1 MKKSARWTRQ
11 QKIDGLIDVIFMLI
25 FLLCLMLLKYFGIST
40 SFLWPILLF
49 PWMINGALR
58 RKRMFREVTMMMELL
73 DIPVAE
79 LRKVLGFGS
88 YDLTEWDE
96 KRTLISLP
104 YLYRLVDYVEERYF
118 LTFHEQYNK
127 EAAAKKLA
135 EKQAAVVSD

>member
-1 MKKSARWTRQ
+1 MKESARWTKQ
-11 QKIDGLIDVIFMLI
+11 QKIDGLVDVIFMLV
-25 FLLCLMLLKYFGIST
+25 FLLCLMLLKYWGIST

-88 YDLTEWDE
+88 YDLTEWNE

-104 YLYRLVDYVEERYF
+104 HLYRLVDYVEERYF
-118 LTFHEQYNK
+118 LAFHEHYNK

>member
-11 QKIDGLIDVIFMLI
+11 QKIDGLIDIIFMLI
-25 FLLCLMLLKYFGIST
+25 FLLCLMLLKYWGIST

-49 PWMINGALR
+49 PWMINGTLR
-58 RKRMFREVTMMMELL
+58 RKRMFREVTVIMELL

-79 LRKVLGFGS
+79 LRKVLGFGN

-104 YLYRLVDYVEERYF
+104 NLYRLVDYVEERYF
-118 LTFHEQYNK
+118 LAFHEHYNK

-135 EKQAAVVSD
+135 EKHAAVVSE

>member
-11 QKIDGLIDVIFMLI
+11 QKIDGLVDVIFMLV
-25 FLLCLMLLKYFGIST
+25 FLLCLMLLKYWGIST

-49 PWMINGALR
+49 PWMINGTLR
-58 RKRMFREVTMMMELL
+58 RKRMFREVTVIMELL

-104 YLYRLVDYVEERYF
+104 NLYRLVDYVEERYF
-118 LTFHEQYNK
+118 LAFHEQYNK

-135 EKQAAVVSD
+135 EKHAAVVSD

>member
-1 MKKSARWTRQ
+1 MKKSVRWTRQ
-11 QKIDGLIDVIFMLI
+11 QKIDGLIDVIFMLV
-25 FLLCLMLLKYFGIST
+25 FLLCLMLLKYWGIST

-49 PWMINGALR
+49 PWMINGAIR

-88 YDLTEWDE
+88 YDLTEWNE

-104 YLYRLVDYVEERYF
+104 HLYRLVDYVEERYF
-118 LTFHEQYNK
+118 LAFHEHYNK

-135 EKQAAVVSD
+135 EKQAG

>member
-1 MKKSARWTRQ
+1 MKKSARWTKQ
-11 QKIDGLIDVIFMLI
+11 QKIDGLVDVIFMLV
-25 FLLCLMLLKYFGIST
+25 FLLCLMLLKYWGIST

-49 PWMINGALR
+49 PWMINGAIR

-88 YDLTEWDE
+88 YDLTEWNE

-104 YLYRLVDYVEERYF
+104 HLYRLVDYVEERYF
-118 LTFHEQYNK
+118 LAFHEHYNK
-127 EAAAKKLA
+127 EEAAKKLA

>member
-104 YLYRLVDYVEERYF
+104 HLYRLVDYVEERYF
-118 LTFHEQYNK
+118 LAFHEHYNK

>member
-11 QKIDGLIDVIFMLI
+11 QKIDGLVDIIFMLV
-25 FLLCLMLLKYFGIST
+25 FLLCLMLLKYWGIST

-49 PWMINGALR
+49 PWMINGTLR
-58 RKRMFREVTMMMELL
+58 RKRMFREVTVIMELL

-104 YLYRLVDYVEERYF
+104 NLYRLVDYVEERYF
-118 LTFHEQYNK
+118 LAFHEHYNK

-135 EKQAAVVSD
+135 EKHAAVVSE

>member
-11 QKIDGLIDVIFMLI
+11 QKIDGLVDVIFMLV
-25 FLLCLMLLKYFGIST
+25 FLLCLMLLKYWGIST

-49 PWMINGALR
+49 PWMINGTLR
-58 RKRMFREVTMMMELL
+58 RKRMFREVTVIMELL

-104 YLYRLVDYVEERYF
+104 NLYRLVDYVEERYF
-118 LTFHEQYNK
+118 LAFHEHYNK

-135 EKQAAVVSD
+135 EKHAAVVSE

>member
-104 YLYRLVDYVEERYF
+104 HLYRLVDYVEERYF

-135 EKQAAVVSD
+135 EKHAAVVSD

>member
-25 FLLCLMLLKYFGIST
+25 FLLCLMLLKYLGIST

-96 KRTLISLP
+96 KRILISLP

-135 EKQAAVVSD
+135 EKHAAVVSD

>member
-88 YDLTEWDE
+88 YDLTEWNE

-104 YLYRLVDYVEERYF
+104 HLYRLVDYVEERYF
-118 LTFHEQYNK
+118 LAFHEHYNK

>member
-11 QKIDGLIDVIFMLI
+11 QKIDGLVDVIFMLVI
-25 FLLCLMLLKYFGIST
+25 LLCLMLLKYWGIST

-49 PWMINGALR
+49 PWMINGTLR
-58 RKRMFREVTMMMELL
+58 RKRMFREVTVIMELL

-104 YLYRLVDYVEERYF
+104 NLYRLVDYVEERYF
-118 LTFHEQYNK
+118 LAFHEHYNK

-135 EKQAAVVSD
+135 EKHAAVVSE

>member
-11 QKIDGLIDVIFMLI
+11 QKIDGLVDVIFMLV
-25 FLLCLMLLKYFGIST
+25 FLLCLMLLKYWGIST

-49 PWMINGALR
+49 PWMINGTLR
-58 RKRMFREVTMMMELL
+58 RKRMFRKVTVIMELL

-104 YLYRLVDYVEERYF
+104 NLYRLVDYVEERYF

>member
-11 QKIDGLIDVIFMLI
+11 QKIDGLIDVIFMLA
-25 FLLCLMLLKYFGIST
+25 FLLCLILLKYLGIST

-104 YLYRLVDYVEERYF
+104 NLYRLVDYVEERYF
-118 LTFHEQYNK
+118 LAFHEYYNK

-135 EKQAAVVSD
+135 EKHAAVVSD

>member
-1 MKKSARWTRQ
+1 MKKSARWTKQ
-11 QKIDGLIDVIFMLI
+11 QKIDGLVDVIFMLA
-25 FLLCLMLLKYFGIST
+25 FLLCLMLLKYWGIST

-79 LRKVLGFGS
+79 LRKVLGFGN

-104 YLYRLVDYVEERYF
+104 HLYRLVDYVEERYF
-118 LTFHEQYNK
+118 LAFHEHYNK

-135 EKQAAVVSD
+135 EKHAAVVSD

>member
-104 YLYRLVDYVEERYF
+104 HLYRLVDYVEERYF
-118 LTFHEQYNK
+118 IAFHEQYNK

-135 EKQAAVVSD
+135 EKHAAVVSD

>member
-11 QKIDGLIDVIFMLI
+11 QKIDGLVDVIFMLV
-25 FLLCLMLLKYFGIST
+25 FLLCLMLLKYWGIST

-49 PWMINGALR
+49 PWMINGTLR
-58 RKRMFREVTMMMELL
+58 RKRMFREVTVIMELL

-104 YLYRLVDYVEERYF
+104 NLYRLVDYVEERYF

-135 EKQAAVVSD
+135 KKHAAVVSE

>member
-11 QKIDGLIDVIFMLI
+11 QRIDGLIDVIFMLI
-25 FLLCLMLLKYFGIST
+25 FILCLMLLKYLGIST

-58 RKRMFREVTMMMELL
+58 RKRMFREVTVIMELL

-88 YDLTEWDE
+88 YDLTQWDE
-96 KRTLISLP
+96 KQTLISLP
-104 YLYRLVDYVEERYF
+104 NLYRLVDYVEERYF
-118 LTFHEQYNK
+118 LAFHEHYNK

-135 EKQAAVVSD
+135 EKHAAVESD

>member
-1 MKKSARWTRQ
+1 MKKSVRWTRQ

-104 YLYRLVDYVEERYF
+104 NLYQLVDYVEERYF
-118 LTFHEQYNK
+118 LAFHEQYDK

-135 EKQAAVVSD
+135 EKHAAVVSD

>member
-11 QKIDGLIDVIFMLI
+11 QKIDGLVDVIFMLV
-25 FLLCLMLLKYFGIST
+25 FLLCLMLLKYWGIST

-49 PWMINGALR
+49 PWMINGTLR
-58 RKRMFREVTMMMELL
+58 RKRMFREVTVIMELL

-104 YLYRLVDYVEERYF
+104 NLYRLVDYVEERYF
-118 LTFHEQYNK
+118 LAFHEHYNK

-135 EKQAAVVSD
+135 EKHAAVVSD

>member
-11 QKIDGLIDVIFMLI
+11 QKIDGLIDVIFMLA
-25 FLLCLMLLKYFGIST
+25 FLLCLMLLKYWGIST

-104 YLYRLVDYVEERYF
+104 HLYRLVDYVEERYF
-118 LTFHEQYNK
+118 LAFHEHYNK

>member
-11 QKIDGLIDVIFMLI
+11 QKIDGLIDIIFMLI
-25 FLLCLMLLKYFGIST
+25 FLLCLMLLKYWGIST

-49 PWMINGALR
+49 PWMINGTLR
-58 RKRMFREVTMMMELL
+58 RKRMFREVTVIMELL

-79 LRKVLGFGS
+79 LRKVLGLGN

-104 YLYRLVDYVEERYF
+104 NLYRLVDYVEERYF
-118 LTFHEQYNK
+118 LAFHEHYNK

-135 EKQAAVVSD
+135 EKHAAVVSE

>member
-49 PWMINGALR
+49 PWMINGTLR
-58 RKRMFREVTMMMELL
+58 RKRMFREVTVIMELL

-104 YLYRLVDYVEERYF
+104 NLYRLVDYVEERYF
-118 LTFHEQYNK
+118 LAFHEHYNK

-135 EKQAAVVSD
+135 EKHAAVVSD

>member
-25 FLLCLMLLKYFGIST
+25 FLLCLMLLKYFGISA

-135 EKQAAVVSD
+135 EKHAGVVSD

>member
-11 QKIDGLIDVIFMLI
+11 QKIDGLIDVIFMLVFI
-25 FLLCLMLLKYFGIST
+25 LCLMLLKYLGIST

-49 PWMINGALR
+49 PWMINGAIR

-104 YLYRLVDYVEERYF
+104 HLYRLVDYVEERYF
-118 LTFHEQYNK
+118 LAFHEHYNK

-135 EKQAAVVSD
+135 EKHAAVVSD

>member
-49 PWMINGALR
+49 PCMINGALR

-104 YLYRLVDYVEERYF
+104 HLYRLVDYVEERYF

-135 EKQAAVVSD
+135 EKHAAVVSD

>member
-135 EKQAAVVSD
+135 EKHAVVVSD

>member
-1 MKKSARWTRQ
+1 MKKSARWTKQ
-11 QKIDGLIDVIFMLI
+11 QKIDGLVDVIFMLV
-25 FLLCLMLLKYFGIST
+25 FLLCLMLLKYWGIST

-104 YLYRLVDYVEERYF
+104 NLYRLVDYVEERYF
-118 LTFHEQYNK
+118 LAFHEHYNK

>member
-135 EKQAAVVSD
+135 EKHAVVVSE

>member
-11 QKIDGLIDVIFMLI
+11 QKIDGLIDVIFMLVFI
-25 FLLCLMLLKYFGIST
+25 LCLMLLKYLGIST

-104 YLYRLVDYVEERYF
+104 HLYRLVDYVEKRYF
-118 LTFHEQYNK
+118 LTFHEHYNK
-127 EAAAKKLA
+127 EVAAKKLA

>member
-25 FLLCLMLLKYFGIST
+25 FLLCLMLLKYLGIST

-49 PWMINGALR
+49 PWMINGTLR
-58 RKRMFREVTMMMELL
+58 RKRMFREVTVIMELL

-104 YLYRLVDYVEERYF
+104 NLYRLVDYVEERYF
-118 LTFHEQYNK
+118 LAFHEHYNK

-135 EKQAAVVSD
+135 EKHAAVVSE

>member
-11 QKIDGLIDVIFMLI
+11 QKIDGLVDVIFMLV
-25 FLLCLMLLKYFGIST
+25 FLLCLMLLKYWGIST

-49 PWMINGALR
+49 PWMINGTLR
-58 RKRMFREVTMMMELL
+58 RKRMFREVTVIMELL
-73 DIPVAE
+73 DIPAAE

-104 YLYRLVDYVEERYF
+104 NLYRLVDYVEERYF
-118 LTFHEQYNK
+118 LAFHEHYNK

-135 EKQAAVVSD
+135 EKHAAVVSE

>member
-96 KRTLISLP
+96 KKP
-104 YLYRLVDYVEERYF
+104 
-118 LTFHEQYNK
+118 
-127 EAAAKKLA
+127 
-135 EKQAAVVSD
+135 

>member
-11 QKIDGLIDVIFMLI
+11 QKIDGLVDVIFMLV

-49 PWMINGALR
+49 PWMINGVLR

-104 YLYRLVDYVEERYF
+104 HLYRLVDYVEERYF
-118 LTFHEQYNK
+118 LAFHEHYNK

>member
-118 LTFHEQYNK
+118 IAFHEHYNK

-135 EKQAAVVSD
+135 EKHAAVVSD

>member
-11 QKIDGLIDVIFMLI
+11 QKIDGLVDVIFMLV
-25 FLLCLMLLKYFGIST
+25 FLLCLMLLKYWGIST

-49 PWMINGALR
+49 PWMINGTLR
-58 RKRMFREVTMMMELL
+58 RKRMFREVTVIMELL

-104 YLYRLVDYVEERYF
+104 NLYRLVDYVEERYF
-118 LTFHEQYNK
+118 LAFHEHYNK

>member
-1 MKKSARWTRQ
+1 MKKSVRWTKQ
-11 QKIDGLIDVIFMLI
+11 QKIDGLIDVIFMMI
-25 FLLCLMLLKYFGIST
+25 FLLCLMLLKYLGIST

-79 LRKVLGFGS
+79 LRKVLGFGN
-88 YDLTEWDE
+88 YDLTERNE

-104 YLYRLVDYVEERYF
+104 HLYRLVDYVEERYF
-118 LTFHEQYNK
+118 LAFHEHYNK

>member
-1 MKKSARWTRQ
+1 MKKSACWTRQ
-11 QKIDGLIDVIFMLI
+11 QKIDGLVDVIFMLV

-104 YLYRLVDYVEERYF
+104 HLYRLVDYVEERYF
-118 LTFHEQYNK
+118 LAFHEHYNK

>member
-1 MKKSARWTRQ
+1 MKKSARWTKQ
-11 QKIDGLIDVIFMLI
+11 QKIDGLVDVIFMLV
-25 FLLCLMLLKYFGIST
+25 FLLCLMLLKYWGIST

-104 YLYRLVDYVEERYF
+104 HLYRLVDYVEERYF
-118 LTFHEQYNK
+118 LAFHEHYNK